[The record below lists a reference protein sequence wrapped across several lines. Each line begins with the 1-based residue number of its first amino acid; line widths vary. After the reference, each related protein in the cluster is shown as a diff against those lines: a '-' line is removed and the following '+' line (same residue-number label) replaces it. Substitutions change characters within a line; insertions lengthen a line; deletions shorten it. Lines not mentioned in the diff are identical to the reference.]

1 MNSFG
6 GEKSVLMDEI
16 ARRQRKLIPL
26 NIVVAIIAL
35 VAAVSLLF
43 APIVSVDAVG
53 LGDYI
58 TEMMNEQSSG
68 GDSSEEGPTIDTAKI
83 VSTVTSNMGNVS
95 LTTMS
100 LATLA
105 FSDDLTETL
114 KDYVSE
120 IGSETLKKSE
130 KELITDVA
138 VPMMIEM
145 MEEESGEEAPDNI
158 KNMDA
163 DAIYDKAKAL
173 ETASA
178 GEVDETISALAEE
191 LQNQLGED
199 YISDENL
206 ADLES
211 AIRTVYD
218 DTVAATDGTFTI
230 ESCICVFASKSLQ
243 ESGEITQTF
252 TSYADLIDYFMD
264 SALSSGSGSAEATAK
279 AASENSGGSGS
290 DSGSS
295 SELDD
300 TIAQVEPILK
310 IVAIALLFFT
320 AVWLILFLF
329 AFLHLFAKNKR
340 FTMWYV
346 KLFGFL
352 PCLIFGV
359 APLVAGAIVPGME
372 GGAEI
377 AGILGMISTMTWIS
391 GACYILLWIISIFW
405 AFPIKRK
412 IRAYNKQLKA
422 M

>member
-58 TEMMNEQSSG
+58 TEMMGEQSSG
-68 GDSSEEGPTIDTAKI
+68 EDSSEEGPTIDTAKI

-145 MEEESGEEAPDNI
+145 MEEESGTQAPDNI

-211 AIRTVYD
+211 SIRTVYD

-264 SALSSGSGSAEATAK
+264 SALSSGSGS
-279 AASENSGGSGS
+279 
-290 DSGSS
+290 DSS

>member
-58 TEMMNEQSSG
+58 TEMMGEQSSG

-83 VSTVTSNMGNVS
+83 VSTVTSNMDNVS

-120 IGSETLKKSE
+120 IGSEALKKSE

-145 MEEESGEEAPDNI
+145 MEEESGTQAPDNI

-211 AIRTVYD
+211 SIRTVYD

-264 SALSSGSGSAEATAK
+264 SF
-279 AASENSGGSGS
+279 
-290 DSGSS
+290 

-310 IVAIALLFFT
+310 MVAIALLFFT

>member
-58 TEMMNEQSSG
+58 TEMMGEQSSG

-138 VPMMIEM
+138 EPMMVEM

-243 ESGEITQTF
+243 ESGEITQT
-252 TSYADLIDYFMD
+252 
-264 SALSSGSGSAEATAK
+264 
-279 AASENSGGSGS
+279 
-290 DSGSS
+290 
-295 SELDD
+295 LDD

-329 AFLHLFAKNKR
+329 AFLHLFAQNKR

>member
-68 GDSSEEGPTIDTAKI
+68 GDSSEEGPAIDTAKI
-83 VSTVTSNMGNVS
+83 VSIVTSNMGNVS

-120 IGSETLKKSE
+120 IGSEALKKSE

-138 VPMMIEM
+138 VPMMVEM

-264 SALSSGSGSAEATAK
+264 S
-279 AASENSGGSGS
+279 
-290 DSGSS
+290 S

-320 AVWLILFLF
+320 TVWLILFLF

>member
-1 MNSFG
+1 MNNFG

-58 TEMMNEQSSG
+58 TEMMDEQTSG
-68 GDSSEEGPTIDTAKI
+68 EDSSAEGPTIDTAKI

-138 VPMMIEM
+138 VPMMVEM

-211 AIRTVYD
+211 SIRTVYD

-264 SALSSGSGSAEATAK
+264 SALSSGSGS
-279 AASENSGGSGS
+279 
-290 DSGSS
+290 DSS

>member
-58 TEMMNEQSSG
+58 TEMMGEQSSG
-68 GDSSEEGPTIDTAKI
+68 EDSSEEGPAIDTAKI

-138 VPMMIEM
+138 VPMMVEM

-211 AIRTVYD
+211 SIRTVYD

-264 SALSSGSGSAEATAK
+264 SALSSGSGS
-279 AASENSGGSGS
+279 
-290 DSGSS
+290 DSS

>member
-1 MNSFG
+1 MNNFG

-120 IGSETLKKSE
+120 IGSEALKKSE

-145 MEEESGEEAPDNI
+145 MEEESGTQAPDNI

-264 SALSSGSGSAEATAK
+264 
-279 AASENSGGSGS
+279 
-290 DSGSS
+290 SS

>member
-58 TEMMNEQSSG
+58 TEMMNEQASG
-68 GDSSEEGPTIDTAKI
+68 EDSSAEGPTIDTAKI

-158 KNMDA
+158 KNIDA

-211 AIRTVYD
+211 SIRTVYD

-264 SALSSGSGSAEATAK
+264 S
-279 AASENSGGSGS
+279 
-290 DSGSS
+290 S

-310 IVAIALLFFT
+310 IVAIALLFLT

-391 GACYILLWIISIFW
+391 GVCYILLWIISIFW

>member
-58 TEMMNEQSSG
+58 TEMMGEQTAG

-138 VPMMIEM
+138 VPMMVEM

-163 DAIYDKAKAL
+163 DAIYDNAKAL

-178 GEVDETISALAEE
+178 DEVDETISALAEE

-211 AIRTVYD
+211 SIRTVYD

-264 SALSSGSGSAEATAK
+264 S
-279 AASENSGGSGS
+279 
-290 DSGSS
+290 S

-300 TIAQVEPILK
+300 AIAQVEPILK

-412 IRAYNKQLKA
+412 IRAYNK
-422 M
+422 

>member
-58 TEMMNEQSSG
+58 TEMMGEQSSG

-138 VPMMIEM
+138 VPMMVEM

-178 GEVDETISALAEE
+178 GEADETISALAEE

-211 AIRTVYD
+211 SIRTVYD

-264 SALSSGSGSAEATAK
+264 
-279 AASENSGGSGS
+279 
-290 DSGSS
+290 SS

>member
-58 TEMMNEQSSG
+58 TEMMDEQTSG
-68 GDSSEEGPTIDTAKI
+68 EDSSAEGPTIDTAKI

-138 VPMMIEM
+138 VPMMVEM
-145 MEEESGEEAPDNI
+145 MEEERGEEAPDNI

-163 DAIYDKAKAL
+163 DAIYDNAKAL

-178 GEVDETISALAEE
+178 DEVDETISALAEE

-211 AIRTVYD
+211 SIRKIYD
-218 DTVAATDGTFTI
+218 DTVEATDGTFTI

-264 SALSSGSGSAEATAK
+264 SALSSGSGS
-279 AASENSGGSGS
+279 
-290 DSGSS
+290 DSS

>member
-1 MNSFG
+1 MNNFG

-58 TEMMNEQSSG
+58 TEMMDEQTSG
-68 GDSSEEGPTIDTAKI
+68 EDSSAEGPTIDTAKI

-114 KDYVSE
+114 KGYVSE
-120 IGSETLKKSE
+120 IGSEALKKSE

-138 VPMMIEM
+138 VPMMVEM

-178 GEVDETISALAEE
+178 DEVDETISALAEE

-211 AIRTVYD
+211 SIRTVYD

-264 SALSSGSGSAEATAK
+264 SALSSGSGS
-279 AASENSGGSGS
+279 
-290 DSGSS
+290 DSS

>member
-58 TEMMNEQSSG
+58 TEMMGEQSSG

-138 VPMMIEM
+138 VPMMVEM

-211 AIRTVYD
+211 SIRTVYD
-218 DTVAATDGTFTI
+218 DTVEATDGTFTI

-264 SALSSGSGSAEATAK
+264 SALSSGSGS
-279 AASENSGGSGS
+279 GS

-295 SELDD
+295 SELDN

-412 IRAYNKQLKA
+412 IRAYNKQLKT

>member
-1 MNSFG
+1 MNNFG

-58 TEMMNEQSSG
+58 TEMMDEQTSG
-68 GDSSEEGPTIDTAKI
+68 EDSSAEGPTIDTAKI

-95 LTTMS
+95 LTTMN

-138 VPMMIEM
+138 VPMMVEM

-211 AIRTVYD
+211 SIRKIYD
-218 DTVAATDGTFTI
+218 DTVEATDGTFTI

-264 SALSSGSGSAEATAK
+264 SALSSGS
-279 AASENSGGSGS
+279 GSGS

-359 APLVAGAIVPGME
+359 APLVAGAIVPGMD

>member
-58 TEMMNEQSSG
+58 TEMMDEQTSG
-68 GDSSEEGPTIDTAKI
+68 EDSSAEGPTIDTAKI

-138 VPMMIEM
+138 VPMMVEM

-211 AIRTVYD
+211 SIRKIYD

-264 SALSSGSGSAEATAK
+264 
-279 AASENSGGSGS
+279 
-290 DSGSS
+290 SS

-359 APLVAGAIVPGME
+359 APLVAGAIVPGMD

>member
-58 TEMMNEQSSG
+58 TEMMGEQSSG

-138 VPMMIEM
+138 VPMMVEM

-211 AIRTVYD
+211 SIRKIYD
-218 DTVAATDGTFTI
+218 DTVEATDGTFTI

-264 SALSSGSGSAEATAK
+264 
-279 AASENSGGSGS
+279 
-290 DSGSS
+290 SS

>member
-58 TEMMNEQSSG
+58 TEMMGEQSSG

-83 VSTVTSNMGNVS
+83 VSTVTSNMDNVS

-120 IGSETLKKSE
+120 IGSEALKKSE

-145 MEEESGEEAPDNI
+145 MEEESGTQAPDNI

-163 DAIYDKAKAL
+163 DALYAKAKAL

-211 AIRTVYD
+211 SIRTVYD

-264 SALSSGSGSAEATAK
+264 S
-279 AASENSGGSGS
+279 
-290 DSGSS
+290 S

-310 IVAIALLFFT
+310 MVAIALLFFT

-391 GACYILLWIISIFW
+391 GACYILLWVISIFW

>member
-58 TEMMNEQSSG
+58 TEMMGEQSSG

-114 KDYVSE
+114 KDYVSK

-138 VPMMIEM
+138 VPMMVEM

-211 AIRTVYD
+211 SIRTVYD

-264 SALSSGSGSAEATAK
+264 SALSSGSGS
-279 AASENSGGSGS
+279 
-290 DSGSS
+290 DSS

-377 AGILGMISTMTWIS
+377 AGILGMISTMPWIS

>member
-58 TEMMNEQSSG
+58 TEMMGEQSSG

-211 AIRTVYD
+211 SIRTVYD

-264 SALSSGSGSAEATAK
+264 S
-279 AASENSGGSGS
+279 
-290 DSGSS
+290 S

-310 IVAIALLFFT
+310 IVAIAILFFT

>member
-58 TEMMNEQSSG
+58 TEMMGEQTAG

-138 VPMMIEM
+138 VPMMVEM

-264 SALSSGSGSAEATAK
+264 
-279 AASENSGGSGS
+279 
-290 DSGSS
+290 SS

>member
-1 MNSFG
+1 MNNFG

-58 TEMMNEQSSG
+58 TEMMGEQSSG

-83 VSTVTSNMGNVS
+83 VSTVTSNMDNVS

-120 IGSETLKKSE
+120 IGSEALKKSE

-145 MEEESGEEAPDNI
+145 MEEESGTQAPDNI

-211 AIRTVYD
+211 SIRTVYD

-264 SALSSGSGSAEATAK
+264 S
-279 AASENSGGSGS
+279 
-290 DSGSS
+290 S

-310 IVAIALLFFT
+310 MVAIALLFFT

-391 GACYILLWIISIFW
+391 GACYILLWVISIFW

>member
-58 TEMMNEQSSG
+58 TEMMGEQTAG

-100 LATLA
+100 LATIA

-120 IGSETLKKSE
+120 IGSEALKKSE

-138 VPMMIEM
+138 VPMMVEM

-211 AIRTVYD
+211 SIRTVYD

-264 SALSSGSGSAEATAK
+264 SALSSGSGS
-279 AASENSGGSGS
+279 
-290 DSGSS
+290 DSS

-391 GACYILLWIISIFW
+391 GACYILLWVISIFW

>member
-58 TEMMNEQSSG
+58 TEMMGEQTAG
-68 GDSSEEGPTIDTAKI
+68 GDSSEEGPAIDTAKI

-138 VPMMIEM
+138 VPMMVEM

-178 GEVDETISALAEE
+178 GEADETISALAEE

-211 AIRTVYD
+211 SIRTVYD

-264 SALSSGSGSAEATAK
+264 SALSSGSGS
-279 AASENSGGSGS
+279 
-290 DSGSS
+290 DSS

>member
-58 TEMMNEQSSG
+58 TEMMGEQSSG

-138 VPMMIEM
+138 VPMMVEM

-211 AIRTVYD
+211 SIRTVYD

-264 SALSSGSGSAEATAK
+264 SALSSGSGS
-279 AASENSGGSGS
+279 
-290 DSGSS
+290 GSS

-310 IVAIALLFFT
+310 MVAIALLFFT

>member
-58 TEMMNEQSSG
+58 TEMMGEQTAG

-100 LATLA
+100 LATIA

-120 IGSETLKKSE
+120 IGSEALKKSE

-138 VPMMIEM
+138 VPMMVEM

-211 AIRTVYD
+211 SIRTVYD

-264 SALSSGSGSAEATAK
+264 
-279 AASENSGGSGS
+279 
-290 DSGSS
+290 SS

>member
-138 VPMMIEM
+138 VPMMVEM

-199 YISDENL
+199 YISDETL

-211 AIRTVYD
+211 SIRKIYD
-218 DTVAATDGTFTI
+218 DTVEATDGTFTI

-264 SALSSGSGSAEATAK
+264 SALSSGS
-279 AASENSGGSGS
+279 GSGS

>member
-58 TEMMNEQSSG
+58 TEMMNEQASG
-68 GDSSEEGPTIDTAKI
+68 EDSSAEGPTIDTAKI

-120 IGSETLKKSE
+120 IGSEALKKSE

-211 AIRTVYD
+211 SIRTVYD

-264 SALSSGSGSAEATAK
+264 SALSSGSGS
-279 AASENSGGSGS
+279 
-290 DSGSS
+290 DSS

>member
-1 MNSFG
+1 MNNFG

-58 TEMMNEQSSG
+58 TEMMDEQTSG
-68 GDSSEEGPTIDTAKI
+68 EDSSAEGPTIDTAKI

-100 LATLA
+100 LTTLA

-138 VPMMIEM
+138 VPMMVEM

-211 AIRTVYD
+211 SIRTVYD

-264 SALSSGSGSAEATAK
+264 SALSSGSGS
-279 AASENSGGSGS
+279 
-290 DSGSS
+290 DSS

-391 GACYILLWIISIFW
+391 GACYILLWVISIFW

>member
-58 TEMMNEQSSG
+58 TEMMGEQSSG

-100 LATLA
+100 LATIA

-138 VPMMIEM
+138 VPMMVEM

-211 AIRTVYD
+211 SIRTVYD

-264 SALSSGSGSAEATAK
+264 
-279 AASENSGGSGS
+279 
-290 DSGSS
+290 SS

>member
-68 GDSSEEGPTIDTAKI
+68 GDSSEEGPAIDTAKI
-83 VSTVTSNMGNVS
+83 VSIVTSNMGNVS

-138 VPMMIEM
+138 VPMMVEM

-211 AIRTVYD
+211 SIRTVYD

-264 SALSSGSGSAEATAK
+264 S
-279 AASENSGGSGS
+279 
-290 DSGSS
+290 S

-310 IVAIALLFFT
+310 IVAIAILFFT

>member
-1 MNSFG
+1 MNNFG

-58 TEMMNEQSSG
+58 TEMMDEQTSG
-68 GDSSEEGPTIDTAKI
+68 EDSSAEGPTIDTAKI

-138 VPMMIEM
+138 VPMMVEM
-145 MEEESGEEAPDNI
+145 MEEERGEEAPDNI

-163 DAIYDKAKAL
+163 DAIYDNAKAL

-178 GEVDETISALAEE
+178 DEVDETISALAEE

-211 AIRTVYD
+211 SIRTVYD

-264 SALSSGSGSAEATAK
+264 SALSSGSGS
-279 AASENSGGSGS
+279 GS

-310 IVAIALLFFT
+310 IVAIAILFFT

>member
-58 TEMMNEQSSG
+58 TEMMNEQASG
-68 GDSSEEGPTIDTAKI
+68 EDSSAEGPTIDTAKI

-114 KDYVSE
+114 KDCVSE

-211 AIRTVYD
+211 SIRTVYD

-264 SALSSGSGSAEATAK
+264 SALSSGSG
-279 AASENSGGSGS
+279 GGT
-290 DSGSS
+290 DSS

>member
-105 FSDDLTETL
+105 FSDDLTEAL
-114 KDYVSE
+114 KGYVSE

-138 VPMMIEM
+138 VPMMVEM

-264 SALSSGSGSAEATAK
+264 SALSSGSG
-279 AASENSGGSGS
+279 GGT
-290 DSGSS
+290 DSS

>member
-58 TEMMNEQSSG
+58 TEMMDEQTSG
-68 GDSSEEGPTIDTAKI
+68 EDSSAEGPTIDTAKI

-114 KDYVSE
+114 KGYVSE
-120 IGSETLKKSE
+120 IGSEALKKSE

-211 AIRTVYD
+211 SIRTVYD

-264 SALSSGSGSAEATAK
+264 
-279 AASENSGGSGS
+279 
-290 DSGSS
+290 SS

>member
-145 MEEESGEEAPDNI
+145 MEEESGTQAPDNI

-211 AIRTVYD
+211 SIRTIYD

-264 SALSSGSGSAEATAK
+264 SALSSGSG
-279 AASENSGGSGS
+279 GGT
-290 DSGSS
+290 DSS

>member
-58 TEMMNEQSSG
+58 TEMMDEQTSG
-68 GDSSEEGPTIDTAKI
+68 EDSSAEGPTIDTAKI

-100 LATLA
+100 LTTLA

-114 KDYVSE
+114 KGYVSE
-120 IGSETLKKSE
+120 IGSEALKKSE

-211 AIRTVYD
+211 SIRTVYD

-264 SALSSGSGSAEATAK
+264 S
-279 AASENSGGSGS
+279 
-290 DSGSS
+290 S

-310 IVAIALLFFT
+310 IVAIAILFFT

-359 APLVAGAIVPGME
+359 APLVAGAIVPGMD

>member
-58 TEMMNEQSSG
+58 TEMMNEQASG
-68 GDSSEEGPTIDTAKI
+68 EDSSEEGPTIDTAKI

-114 KDYVSE
+114 KGYVSE

-138 VPMMIEM
+138 VPMMVEM

-211 AIRTVYD
+211 SIRTVYD

-264 SALSSGSGSAEATAK
+264 S
-279 AASENSGGSGS
+279 
-290 DSGSS
+290 S

-300 TIAQVEPILK
+300 AIAQVEPILK

>member
-1 MNSFG
+1 MNNFG

-58 TEMMNEQSSG
+58 TEMMDEQTSG
-68 GDSSEEGPTIDTAKI
+68 EDSSAEGPTIDTAKI

-138 VPMMIEM
+138 VPMMVEM
-145 MEEESGEEAPDNI
+145 MEEERGEEAPDNI

-178 GEVDETISALAEE
+178 DEVDETISALAEE

-211 AIRTVYD
+211 SIRTVYD

-264 SALSSGSGSAEATAK
+264 
-279 AASENSGGSGS
+279 
-290 DSGSS
+290 SS

>member
-58 TEMMNEQSSG
+58 TEMMGEQSSG

-114 KDYVSE
+114 KGYVSE
-120 IGSETLKKSE
+120 IGSEALKKSE

-211 AIRTVYD
+211 SIRTVYD

-264 SALSSGSGSAEATAK
+264 
-279 AASENSGGSGS
+279 
-290 DSGSS
+290 SS

>member
-1 MNSFG
+1 MNNFG

-58 TEMMNEQSSG
+58 TEMMDEQTSG
-68 GDSSEEGPTIDTAKI
+68 EDSSAEGPTIDTAKI

-138 VPMMIEM
+138 VPMMVEM
-145 MEEESGEEAPDNI
+145 MEEERGEEAPDNI

-163 DAIYDKAKAL
+163 DAIYDNAKAL

-178 GEVDETISALAEE
+178 DEVDETISALAEE

-211 AIRTVYD
+211 SIRKIYD

-264 SALSSGSGSAEATAK
+264 
-279 AASENSGGSGS
+279 
-290 DSGSS
+290 SS

-359 APLVAGAIVPGME
+359 APLVAGAIVPGMD